1 MSAGDTVFMTDDRV
15 LVLQPADYQA
25 SQVTTG
31 SKGAKK
37 IQFLDQDQ
45 SRSQLYDPGPGLG
58 PWLDY

>member
-1 MSAGDTVFMTDDRV
+1 MSVGENVFMTDDRV

-37 IQFLDQDQ
+37 NQFLDQDQ
-45 SRSQLYDPGPGLG
+45 SQSQLYDPGP
-58 PWLDY
+58 WLDY